1 MGLSR
6 RKFLKV
12 SAATATAAT
21 WPALLAAC
29 TEAAEAPGE
38 GGQAAAGG
46 ERAETV
52 IFDIDGG
59 RVEAPENWNP
69 LLPQARRDHGLHQ
82 AMAEP
87 LFMLNYESGE
97 IEPWLAEE
105 MTSNE
110 SLDVWTLRLRE
121 GVTWSDGETFDADDV
136 VFTVETMVE
145 GGAEIGDVTGIIAFI
160 DSVEKVDDLTVRFNL
175 NKPNPRFQLDHFA
188 VRIWGSVIVL
198 PEHIWSGQDALTFKN
213 FDLEQGWPVF
223 TGPYRLASVSPTEF
237 SYERNDD
244 WWGAASGF
252 QEMPAPRKLV
262 WTWAGPEE
270 TRAARMAEGQL
281 DSLMDITLGAFEAMQ
296 AQNPNVIA
304 WKTDLPFAW
313 LDPCARNIELNNT
326 VEPWNDK
333 EMRWAL
339 NYAIDRE
346 QIVEIAYEGTTI
358 PSESIFPAYEPLNR
372 LIDLAKE
379 AGLYD
384 KYPLTQHDPDR
395 AREIIE
401 SKGYSLSGDY
411 YERDGTQLS
420 LDIQNSEAYIEKQRI
435 AQVVVEQLQALGINA
450 TARNVADTTWQEN
463 FQLGEFEAR
472 GGWQTCGSVNE
483 PWFSLDTLSN
493 RWLKPVGE
501 RAEFNG
507 WRWDNDEF
515 SRIVDELGTL
525 ALDDPRVDDLFL
537 QAWEIFLDELP
548 ILPVTQAKKL
558 IPFDTTYWTGWPTED
573 DNYIHP
579 TTWWNMTHK
588 IIHNLRPA

>member
-6 RKFLKV
+6 RKFLQL
-12 SAATATAAT
+12 SAATASAAS

-29 TEAAEAPGE
+29 TEAAQTPGE
-38 GGQAAAGG
+38 GGAGAEGG
-46 ERAETV
+46 ERAQTV

-87 LFMLNYESGE
+87 MFMLNYESGE

-121 GVTWSDGETFDADDV
+121 GVTWSDGEDFNADDV
-136 VFTVETMVE
+136 IFTIDTMVK
-145 GGAEIGDVTGIIAFI
+145 GGAEIGDITGILPFI
-160 DSVEKVDDLTVRFNL
+160 DSVEKVDDHTVTFNL

-188 VRIWGSVIVL
+188 VRIWGSILIL
-198 PEHIWSGQDALTFKN
+198 PEHIWKGEDPLTFKN
-213 FDLEQGWPVF
+213 FDLDQGWPVF
-223 TGPYRLASVSPTEF
+223 TGPYKLTGVSPTEF
-237 SYERNDD
+237 TYERNDD
-244 WWGAASGF
+244 YWGAATGF
-252 QEMPAPRKLV
+252 SELPAPRKLI

-281 DSLMDITLGAFEAMQ
+281 DSLMDITLGAFEAMRER
-296 AQNPNVIA
+296 NPNVVA
-304 WKTDLPFAW
+304 WKSELPFAW

-326 VEPWNDK
+326 VKPWDDK

-339 NYAIDRE
+339 NYAINRD

-358 PSESIFPAYEPLNR
+358 PSESIFPAYPPMDR
-372 LIDLAKE
+372 LVQLAKDE
-379 AGLYD
+379 GLYE
-384 KYPLTQHDPDR
+384 KYPLTMHDPDR
-395 AREIIE
+395 AKEIIE
-401 SKGYSLSGDY
+401 SKGYSMSGDY
-411 YERDGTQLS
+411 YELDGQQLS

-435 AQVVVEQLQALGINA
+435 AQVVVEQLQAIGINA
-450 TARNVADTTWQEN
+450 SARNVADTTWQEN

-501 RAEFNG
+501 RADFNG
-507 WRWDNDEF
+507 WRWDNEEF

-525 ALDDPRVDDLFL
+525 PLDDPRVDELFL

-558 IPFDTTYWTGWPTED
+558 IPFDTTYWTGWPTEE

-588 IIHNLRPA
+588 IIHNLKPA